1 MAFPAK
7 QLLTAI
13 QTTKVPPQFDKQF
26 LESLEF
32 KSPSDQKIIGVLKAL
47 KFLDDEGAPTERYYA
62 FLDRTQAPG
71 ILAEAILD
79 GYSDLFHAHINA
91 RSVSNS
97 DPIDPAT
104 FTELCRLADFQ
115 TSHPERQESK
125 KDDIGTPDGEINENE
140 AQTKRWKKIRVDGF
154 VYRVLIV
161 SPKPDEP
168 RRRAPRHAS
177 RWTLPASL
185 MAIIAV
191 AALVSIF
198 GGPLYRWSKATTVF
212 RPFLASEMSL
222 ARPAVRTPANS
233 N

>member
-1 MAFPAK
+1 MAFPTK
-7 QLLTAI
+7 NLLTAI

-47 KFLDDEGAPTERYYA
+47 KFISNEGAPTKRYCA
-62 FLDRTQAPG
+62 FLDRTQAPA
-71 ILAEAILD
+71 ILAEAIID
-79 GYSDLFHAHINA
+79 GYSDLFHAHIKA
-91 RSVSNS
+91 QTNS
-97 DPIDPAT
+97 DPIDPTT
-104 FTELCRLADFQ
+104 FAELCRLADFQ

-125 KDDIGTPDGEINENE
+125 KDDIGTPEGEINENE

-161 SPKPDEP
+161 SPKPVEP